1 MEKTILVDGKE
12 VKLKTNAG
20 LLRRYRQMYGR
31 DVVTDVDEIMNA
43 LAESLK
49 TNESGDVL
57 FSTLPINVLTIFEDL
72 AFAMNKYGDPDG
84 TPDNIDDW
92 LDGFETFNVYEI
104 FPHIIELWNM
114 DNETTSKVKKNKG
127 KPLEK

>member
-1 MEKTILVDGKE
+1 MEKTIFVDGKE

-49 TNESGDVL
+49 TNESGEVL
-57 FSTLPINVLTIFEDL
+57 FSTLPVNVLTIFEDL
-72 AFAMNKYGDPDG
+72 AFAMNKYGDPEN

-127 KPLEK
+127 KPQEK